1 MHIFFII
8 NHFYLPQFH
17 PNATMVAGLAG
28 EGRVKDSHGRLA
40 AEALFQSIV
49 QEKMVK
55 GVVGVSVFVVD
66 GPGFPAGIPGFQ
78 AVQAVFRFSRPLDDL
93 QGAVRRTVIE
103 VSVQK
108 QRHAV
113 LGGDGFI
120 QVVPQGIRFPSPR
133 VFRGAVT
140 AEAGLQM
147 NAHQA
152 EEAAIRR
159 FHRGVQNAPQHHF
172 FPLRFSGY
180 RHVRHGTVVHNGIF
194 GEKGQS
200 PVFSVPHD
208 QDLMR

>member
-108 QRHAV
+108 QRHA
-113 LGGDGFI
+113 
-120 QVVPQGIRFPSPR
+120 SWEAMAS
-133 VFRGAVT
+133 FR
-140 AEAGLQM
+140 
-147 NAHQA
+147 
-152 EEAAIRR
+152 
-159 FHRGVQNAPQHHF
+159 
-172 FPLRFSGY
+172 
-180 RHVRHGTVVHNGIF
+180 
-194 GEKGQS
+194 
-200 PVFSVPHD
+200 
-208 QDLMR
+208 